1 MSDFSSLI
9 TIGQINVKVESQNQ
23 SFLNAV
29 NKKYLHFLSQD
40 PSAAGIASDETSAG
54 WKELEEAVSEL
65 RDVADEIE
73 SAAAE
78 HPVLALLTAF
88 ACGVLVS
95 QMMSRKS

>member
-1 MSDFSSLI
+1 MTASSSKTDELD
-9 TIGQINVKVESQNQ
+9 QLYREASE
-23 SFLNAV
+23 LR
-29 NKKYLHFLSQD
+29 KKPRGRHRPANSSQD
-40 PSAAGIASDETSAG
+40 PSAAGMAPDETSAG
-54 WKELEEAVSEL
+54 WKEVEEAVSQL

-88 ACGVLVS
+88 ACGVLFG